1 MTPVLQ
7 MPRASMVL
15 ITLHA
20 SVQPGSVES
29 SVIWKL
35 KSAIQILVRTMGHVL
50 KGLMA
55 ITAPAYQ
62 DLTAHIVSII

>member
-1 MTPVLQ
+1 MTLVLQ

-15 ITLHA
+15 ITLLA
-20 SVQPGSVES
+20 SAQPGSMES

-35 KSAIQILVRTMGHVL
+35 KSAIQILVRTMEHVL

-55 ITAPAYQ
+55 ITA
-62 DLTAHIVSII
+62 LV

>member
-7 MPRASMVL
+7 TPRASMVL
-15 ITLHA
+15 ITLLA
-20 SVQPGSVES
+20 SVQPDSMES

-35 KSAIQILVRTMGHVL
+35 KSATRILVRTMGHVL

-55 ITAPAYQ
+55 ITAPVY
-62 DLTAHIVSII
+62 